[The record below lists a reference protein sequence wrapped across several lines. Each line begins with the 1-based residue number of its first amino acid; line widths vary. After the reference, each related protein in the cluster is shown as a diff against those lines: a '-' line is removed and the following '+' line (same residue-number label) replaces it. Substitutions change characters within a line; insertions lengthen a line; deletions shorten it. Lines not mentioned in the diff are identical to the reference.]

1 MFTSFATLW
10 AALLILNATISAPLP
25 LSFFHA
31 IFRYQRANVD
41 SEVFSGPPDI
51 SRRPERS
58 DRRVER
64 GSVVGITGFVM
75 NPSLI
80 VIGYL
85 PLNDG
90 RGRRLG
96 HFGSFSV
103 GAKKRGR

>member
-1 MFTSFATLW
+1 MQFYAIKERTRIW
-10 AALLILNATISAPLP
+10 R
-25 LSFFHA
+25 FFLA
-31 IFRYQRANVD
+31 RSDRRT
-41 SEVFSGPPDI
+41 DI

-96 HFGSFSV
+96 HFGSFSG
-103 GAKKRGR
+103 GAKKKREMSREGLRIDAHFMPFPN